1 MGGIFF
7 LLAFVLFGAYT
18 LTSRRSTK
26 EKVMV
31 LAALVLF
38 AVVLPFAT
46 QISFP

>member
-7 LLAFVLFGAYT
+7 LLAVVLFGAYI

-46 QISFP
+46 QISFR

>member
-1 MGGIFF
+1 VGGIFF

-31 LAALVLF
+31 LAALVL
-38 AVVLPFAT
+38 LRWSCRS
-46 QISFP
+46 QHK